1 MTAAMPQRLQI
12 CAEAR
17 SWLGTPY
24 HHMAR
29 IKGVGVD
36 CLQILIAVY
45 SAVGLMDAFDTGYY
59 PNDWMLHRDEERYLA
74 GVLEHAHPVDTPSVG
89 DMALYRFGRT
99 YSHSAILVDGGLSVH
114 SYMGLGVVLTDPC
127 APPLVGRS
135 VQHFSFFK

>member
-1 MTAAMPQRLQI
+1 MTDVMNLRLQI

-45 SAVGLMDAFDTGYY
+45 SAVDLMKSFDTGYY
-59 PNDWMLHRDEERYLA
+59 PNDWMLHRDEERYLD
-74 GVLEHAHPVDTPSVG
+74 GVLEHAHPVDVPEVG
-89 DMALYRFGRT
+89 DVALYRFGRT
-99 YSHSAILVDGGLSVH
+99 YSHSAILVDGALSVH
-114 SYMGLGVVLTDPC
+114 SYMGLGVVLTDPLQ
-127 APPLVGRS
+127 PPLVGRA